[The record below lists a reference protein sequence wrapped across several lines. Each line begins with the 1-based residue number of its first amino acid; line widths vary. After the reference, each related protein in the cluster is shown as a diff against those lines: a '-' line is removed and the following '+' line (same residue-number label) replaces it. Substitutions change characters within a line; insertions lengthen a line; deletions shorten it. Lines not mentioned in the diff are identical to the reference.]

1 MVCSLDTLRPH
12 PKTFKVSTF
21 QRREDRAMTDR
32 ELHRLKRAELLDL
45 LLTQQEEL
53 ERLREEL
60 AQTRAALEDRNLRK
74 QEAGSIAEAAL
85 AVTAIFEQAQKAA
98 DLYLEN
104 IRLAAGAPE
113 TPEELPAVEAEEAPT
128 PVKPRSRRRQRKRD
142 ES

>member
-1 MVCSLDTLRPH
+1 
-12 PKTFKVSTF
+12 
-21 QRREDRAMTDR
+21 MTDR
-32 ELHRLKRAELLDL
+32 ELHRMKRSELLDL

>member
-1 MVCSLDTLRPH
+1 
-12 PKTFKVSTF
+12 
-21 QRREDRAMTDR
+21 MTDR
-32 ELHRLKRAELLDL
+32 ELHRMKRSELLDL

-53 ERLREEL
+53 ERVREEL

-85 AVTAIFEQAQKAA
+85 AVTAIFEQAQMAA

-104 IRLAAGAPE
+104 VKLAAGVQEPPPE
-113 TPEELPAVEAEEAPT
+113 PPAVEAEEAPK
-128 PVKPRSRRRQRKRD
+128 PVKPRSRGRKRKSD